1 MFHYNDDRKQ
11 KPKISTTIRST
22 VQLLVYTQ
30 REMKLAQRKWW
41 AMAFCLVLVRRGG
54 GAQLVGGA
62 RKACTCQGHYH
73 LNPWN
78 ESLSPCELEGQ
89 DKQYRD
95 RCKEYFINLQRAG
108 ITEARALGSPG

>member
-1 MFHYNDDRKQ
+1 MHIPQ
-11 KPKISTTIRST
+11 KSKISTTIRST

-41 AMAFCLVLVRRGG
+41 AMAFVWCWCGGVG
-54 GAQLVGGA
+54 GAQLLGGA